1 MKKQELQQNTPNYYS
16 SYLRGVLR
24 QQRNEK
30 LFDQQFINER
40 AEKASE
46 EFENQRRAGVSVISA
61 QELAMKVL
69 LEGLDMA

>member
-1 MKKQELQQNTPNYYS
+1 MDKQEVQQNTPNYYS

-46 EFENQRRAGVSVISA
+46 EFETQRRAGVSVISA

>member
-40 AEKASE
+40 AEQASE

>member
-1 MKKQELQQNTPNYYS
+1 M
-16 SYLRGVLR
+16 RGVLR

-69 LEGLDMA
+69 LDGLDLA

>member
-1 MKKQELQQNTPNYYS
+1 MDKQEIQQNTPNYYS

-69 LEGLDMA
+69 LEGLDLA

>member
-40 AEKASE
+40 AEQASE

-69 LEGLDMA
+69 LEGLDLA

>member
-46 EFENQRRAGVSVISA
+46 EFENQRRAGVSVFSA

>member
-1 MKKQELQQNTPNYYS
+1 MDKQEIQQNTPNYYS

-40 AEKASE
+40 AEQASE

-69 LEGLDMA
+69 LEGLNLA

>member
-24 QQRNEK
+24 NQRNEK

-40 AEKASE
+40 AEQASE

>member
-1 MKKQELQQNTPNYYS
+1 MEKKELQQNTPNYYS

-40 AEKASE
+40 AEQASE

>member
-24 QQRNEK
+24 KQRNEK

-40 AEKASE
+40 AEQASE

-69 LEGLDMA
+69 LEGLDLA

>member
-1 MKKQELQQNTPNYYS
+1 MEKQELQQNTPNYYS

-40 AEKASE
+40 AEQASE

>member
-1 MKKQELQQNTPNYYS
+1 MDKQELQQNTPNYYS

-69 LEGLDMA
+69 LDGLDQA

>member
-24 QQRNEK
+24 KQRNEK

-40 AEKASE
+40 AEQASE

>member
-1 MKKQELQQNTPNYYS
+1 MDKQEVQQNTPNYYS

>member
-1 MKKQELQQNTPNYYS
+1 MDKQEIQQNTPNYYS

-46 EFENQRRAGVSVISA
+46 EFENQRRSGVSVISA

-69 LEGLDMA
+69 LDGLDLA

>member
-1 MKKQELQQNTPNYYS
+1 MEKKELQQNTPNYYS

-40 AEKASE
+40 AEQASE

-69 LEGLDMA
+69 LDGLDMA

>member
-1 MKKQELQQNTPNYYS
+1 MDKQEVQQNTPNYYS

-46 EFENQRRAGVSVISA
+46 EFENQPRAGVSVISA

-69 LEGLDMA
+69 LDGLDLA

>member
-1 MKKQELQQNTPNYYS
+1 MDKQEVQQNTPNYYS

-69 LEGLDMA
+69 LEGLDLA